1 MIKKFKENMLL
12 VSEYRGNLK
21 GKRETKKKEK
31 KGDSR
36 PEKYSNWN
44 KTSSNEHHNKV
55 EMVGEKSVK
64 LKMEW

>member
-31 KGDSR
+31 KGDQ
-36 PEKYSNWN
+36 
-44 KTSSNEHHNKV
+44 T
-55 EMVGEKSVK
+55 
-64 LKMEW
+64 